1 MKTSERRK
9 FLRNAVWWTAAFGT
23 GSFISTLF
31 AGCRAL
37 EEVTRVGAELGTS
50 TGMISRESAD
60 SLVKSSKAVSKSFE
74 DITPKQE
81 YFIGRSVGAVIL
93 EKYPADADTAANLY
107 LNQVGQ
113 TLARASDM
121 PETFGGYHFLIQD
134 SQQINALAAP
144 GGLVFVTRGLLDC
157 CKNETAV
164 AAVLAHEIGH
174 VQSKHGLRAIKKSRI
189 TNALV
194 TIGIESAKAFG
205 DQELADL
212 TRDFEGSIN
221 DISQT
226 LINSG
231 YSRTYEFEADQAAIT
246 IMRRVGYDP
255 AGLVEMLQVMRQR
268 LVPGQEDFASTHPSP
283 ESRILEI
290 KATIGLVAPVREV
303 KERQIRFES
312 ALKNI

>member
-1 MKTSERRK
+1 MNFTERRK
-9 FLRNAVWWTAAFGT
+9 FLQNAARWTAAIGA
-23 GSFISTLF
+23 GSFLPAMI

-37 EEVTRVGAELGTS
+37 EEVTRVGTSIGTA
-50 TGMISRESAD
+50 TGVITQDNAD
-60 SLVKSSKAVSKSFE
+60 SMIKSSKAISKSFE
-74 DITPKQE
+74 DITPQQE
-81 YFIGRSVGAVIL
+81 YYIGRSIGAVIL
-93 EKYPADADTAANLY
+93 EKYPADTDDAANQY
-107 LNQVGQ
+107 LNLVGQ

-121 PETFGGYHFLIQD
+121 PETFGGYHFLIQN

-144 GGLVFVTRGLLDC
+144 GGLIFVTRGLLNC
-157 CKNETAV
+157 CQNETAV

-174 VQSKHGLRAIKKSRI
+174 IQFKHGLRAIKKSRI

-194 TIGIESAKAFG
+194 TIGVEGAKTFG
-205 DQELADL
+205 TQELADL
-212 TRDFEGSIN
+212 TQDFEGSID

-231 YSRTYEFEADQAAIT
+231 YSRTYEFEADRAAVT
-246 IMRRVGYDP
+246 IMRRVGYSP
-255 AGLVEMLQVMRQR
+255 AGLVDMLQVMRQR

-290 KATIGLVAPVREV
+290 KAIIGPIAPVKEV
-303 KERQIRFES
+303 MERQMRFES